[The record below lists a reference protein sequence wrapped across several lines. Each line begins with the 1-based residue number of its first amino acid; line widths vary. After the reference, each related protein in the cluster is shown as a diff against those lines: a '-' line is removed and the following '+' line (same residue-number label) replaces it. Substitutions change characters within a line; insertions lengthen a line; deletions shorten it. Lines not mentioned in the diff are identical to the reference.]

1 MSDADATGATA
12 RTMCETATVIARE
25 AAAAKARRHA
35 ASLAFAL
42 ARRRRQC
49 AIALHA
55 SDNPKPRSQD
65 RAAETAAAVLVL
77 SQINNTL
84 REPIMSPLP
93 EPYIV
98 SVDDVLRRMK
108 IIENEC

>member
-1 MSDADATGATA
+1 MSDADAAGATA
-12 RTMCETATVIARE
+12 RTMCETTTVIASE

-42 ARRRRQC
+42 AQRRRQC

-77 SQINNTL
+77 SRINEAL
-84 REPIMSPLP
+84 REPITGPP
-93 EPYIV
+93 PAPYLV
-98 SVDDVLRRMK
+98 SVEDVLRRME
-108 IIENEC
+108 IIEDEC